1 MIERF
6 DKCPNCFKPHNGQ
19 SVCAHCGFDITGYKI
34 PQNALPPFTV
44 LEGKYMLGRT
54 LGMGGFGITYLGW
67 DMNLETLIAIKEY
80 YPGSFVFRDTT
91 KAETTQITVTGSNQE
106 MYDKGLRRYVEEAK
120 NLSKFYNLP
129 GIVSVKDFFYANGTA
144 YMVME
149 HVDGITLKAH
159 LEKMGGRMDEN
170 TVITLMK
177 PIIESLQLVH
187 EKGLVHRDI
196 SPDNIMV
203 NREGKIKLI
212 DFGSVRGQ
220 SLESDMTYTVILK
233 HGYAP
238 QEQYYAKGKQGPW
251 TDVYSLCATMYKML
265 TGQIPPNSIERM
277 SGDTYLSPSACGIKI
292 STNTEKV
299 LNKGLAPKIE
309 DRYQNLGE
317 LKDALYNAPKSE
329 DASEQATMLLNP
341 NMQTQSGYANP
352 VSQQPVNTAMV
363 QNNLHNNIQQAN
375 YGGVQSQMS
384 GMQTGYQGNAQSGN
398 TVLMNQPAANTG
410 GAGQVPMWNQAP
422 PNNMRLQ
429 QPVQQMRNQA
439 YKEPK
444 RTSFAPLIIIAVII
458 VLGVIGAV
466 VGINSSKKDKK
477 TTEDV
482 VESTRESKDDEEE
495 IIDDTEADT
504 EDEVDTEEV
513 AIDEDSDDAE
523 YNAWPETLSDDWTDY
538 QAELGDTVYQFP
550 MTYDDFTSQGWE
562 VNYDTDVLASG
573 EIREFTAM
581 DGNTDFGIIVGNFYD
596 GERTADDCHVIGIRL
611 NSYWNLSYED
621 IYYISLPGGAYFDL
635 VDSTYSVTM
644 DDIELF
650 YGTPDVDDD
659 FDKKKTYYD
668 DAGFM
673 EFTYEDDGSCS
684 AMLYCS
690 LETPEGATMSGNVD
704 YYEQLAQISAYQAP
718 ADTQDRFDAI
728 MKIGGVNYKLP
739 VPATELIANGWYCVD
754 DISTFK
760 PLEQKYVEMSNGSES
775 IWVYINNYSIYSVGI
790 ENLYVDYLYA
800 SSYESGTDVV
810 YPGGITYGTAM
821 SDVESLFAD
830 IDDMYKSVDDMGD
843 YYQVKI
849 YYPVY
854 DGSVRATY
862 YFEPDASGNY
872 YLTDGFFWR
881 DVTSAVTWTEHKDY
895 IQGYMIQ

>member
-6 DKCPNCFKPHNGQ
+6 DKCPNCFKLHNGQ
-19 SVCAHCGFDITGYKI
+19 TVCAHCGFDIEGYKI
-34 PQNALPPFTV
+34 PENALPPFTV

-91 KAETTQITVTGSNQE
+91 KEETTQITVTGSNQE
-106 MYDKGLRRYVEEAK
+106 MYDKGLKRYVEEAK

-159 LEKMGGRMDEN
+159 LEKMGGKMDEN
-170 TVITLMK
+170 TVLTLMR

-203 NREGKIKLI
+203 NKEGKIKLI

-292 STNTEKV
+292 SANTEKV

-309 DRYQNLGE
+309 DRYQNLGQ
-317 LKDALYNAPKSE
+317 LKDALYNAPQE
-329 DASEQATMLLNP
+329 TEPSEQATVLLNQNTQQNP
-341 NMQTQSGYANP
+341 QYMQNTM
-352 VSQQPVNTAMV
+352 QQT
-363 QNNLHNNIQQAN
+363 N
-375 YGGVQSQMS
+375 YG

-398 TVLMNQPAANTG
+398 TVLINQPAMN
-410 GAGQVPMWNQAP
+410 AGPTTQAPAWNQAP
-422 PNNMRLQ
+422 PNQMSLR
-429 QPVQQMRNQA
+429 QPAQPMNGQA

-444 RTSFAPLIIIAVII
+444 RTSFMPLIIIAAII
-458 VLGVIGAV
+458 VFAIIGVV
-466 VGINSSKKDKK
+466 VGNVSKKDDK
-477 TTEDV
+477 TTEEV
-482 VESTRESKDDEEE
+482 AESTRESRDD
-495 IIDDTEADT
+495 DDT
-504 EDEVDTEEV
+504 EDEDTEE
-513 AIDEDSDDAE
+513 IEDVDAETTEEPSDDGQTE
-523 YNAWPETLSDDWTDY
+523 IWPEELSDDWKDY
-538 QAELGDTVYQFP
+538 QVELGDTVYQFP
-550 MTYDDFTSQGWE
+550 MTYDDFVSQGWE
-562 VNYDTDVLASG
+562 LNFDTDILASG

-581 DGNTDFGIIVGNFYD
+581 DGNSDFGVVIANFYD
-596 GERTADDCHVIGIRL
+596 GDRTADDCHVIGVRL

-621 IYYISLPGGAYFDL
+621 SFNITLAGGAYFDL
-635 VDSTYSVTM
+635 VDSANSITM
-644 DDIELF
+644 DDIEII
-650 YGTPDVDDD
+650 YGTPDADDD
-659 FDKKKTYYD
+659 FDRKKTYYD
-668 DAGFM
+668 NAGFM
-673 EFTYEDDGSCS
+673 EFTYEEDGSCS
-684 AMLYCS
+684 GLLYCS
-690 LETPEGATMSGNVD
+690 LETPEEAMMIGNVD
-704 YYEQLAQISAYQAP
+704 YTEQLAQISSYQAP
-718 ADTQDRFDAI
+718 TDTQDRFDSI
-728 MKIGGVNYKLP
+728 IKIGGINYKLP
-739 VPATELIANGWYCVD
+739 VPVAELLANGWYCVD

-760 PLEQKYVEMSNGSES
+760 PLEQKYVEMSDGSNS
-775 IWVYINNYSIYSVGI
+775 IWVYLNNYSIYNVGI
-790 ENLYVDYLYA
+790 ENLYVDYIYA
-800 SSYESGTDVV
+800 SSYESGEDIV
-810 YPGGITYGTAM
+810 YPGGIVYGTPLE
-821 SDVESLFAD
+821 DVENLFAD
-830 IDDMYKSVDDMGD
+830 IDDMYKSIEDMGD
-843 YYQVKI
+843 YYQLKI

-854 DGSVRATY
+854 DGSIRMTY
-862 YFEPDASGNY
+862 YFEPDTIDSENF
-872 YLTDGFFWR
+872 YLTDGFTWR
-881 DVTSAVTWTEHKDY
+881 DVTSMVTWTEHNDY
-895 IQGYMIQ
+895 IQGNMIY

>member
-6 DKCPNCFKPHNGQ
+6 DKCPNCFKLHNGQ
-19 SVCAHCGFDITGYKI
+19 TVCAHCGFDIEGYKI
-34 PQNALPPFTV
+34 PENALPPFTV

-91 KAETTQITVTGSNQE
+91 KEETTQITVTGSNQE
-106 MYDKGLRRYVEEAK
+106 MYDKGLKRYVEEAK

-159 LEKMGGRMDEN
+159 LEKMGGKMDEN
-170 TVITLMK
+170 TVLTLMR

-203 NREGKIKLI
+203 NKEGKIKLI

-292 STNTEKV
+292 SANTENV

-309 DRYQNLGE
+309 DRYQNLGQ
-317 LKDALYNAPKSE
+317 LKDALYNAPQE
-329 DASEQATMLLNP
+329 TEPSEQATVLLNQNTQQNP
-341 NMQTQSGYANP
+341 QYMQNTM
-352 VSQQPVNTAMV
+352 QQT
-363 QNNLHNNIQQAN
+363 N
-375 YGGVQSQMS
+375 YG

-398 TVLMNQPAANTG
+398 TVLINQPAMN
-410 GAGQVPMWNQAP
+410 AGPTTQAPAWNQAP
-422 PNNMRLQ
+422 PNQMSLR
-429 QPVQQMRNQA
+429 QPAQPMNGQA

-444 RTSFAPLIIIAVII
+444 RTSFMPLIIIAAII
-458 VLGVIGAV
+458 VFAIIGVV
-466 VGINSSKKDKK
+466 VGNVSKKDDK
-477 TTEDV
+477 TTEEV
-482 VESTRESKDDEEE
+482 AESTRESRDD
-495 IIDDTEADT
+495 DDT
-504 EDEVDTEEV
+504 EDEDTEE
-513 AIDEDSDDAE
+513 IEDVDAETTEAPSDDGQTE
-523 YNAWPETLSDDWTDY
+523 IWPEELSDDWKDY
-538 QAELGDTVYQFP
+538 QVELGDTVYQFP
-550 MTYDDFTSQGWE
+550 MTYDDFVSQGWE
-562 VNYDTDVLASG
+562 LNFDTDILASG

-581 DGNTDFGIIVGNFYD
+581 DGNSDFGVVIANFYD
-596 GERTADDCHVIGIRL
+596 GDRTADDCHVIGVRL

-621 IYYISLPGGAYFDL
+621 SFNITLAGGAYFDL
-635 VDSTYSVTM
+635 VDSANSITM
-644 DDIELF
+644 DDIELI

-659 FDKKKTYYD
+659 FDSKKTYYD

-673 EFTYEDDGSCS
+673 QFSYEDDGTCGGF
-684 AMLYCS
+684 LYCS
-690 LETPEGATMSGNVD
+690 LETPDDAMMVGNVD
-704 YYEQLAQISAYQAP
+704 YTEQLAQISAYQAP
-718 ADTQDRFDAI
+718 TDTQDRFDSI
-728 MKIGGVNYKLP
+728 IKIGGINYKLP
-739 VPATELIANGWYCVD
+739 VPAAELLVNGWYCVD

-760 PLEQKYVEMSNGSES
+760 PLEQKYVEMSDGSNS
-775 IWVYINNYSIYSVGI
+775 IWVYLNNYSIYNVGI
-790 ENLYVDYLYA
+790 ENLYVDYIYA
-800 SSYESGTDVV
+800 SSYESGEDIV
-810 YPGGITYGTAM
+810 YPGGIVYGTPLE
-821 SDVESLFAD
+821 DVENLFAD
-830 IDDMYKSVDDMGD
+830 IDDMYKSIEDMGD
-843 YYQVKI
+843 YYQLKI

-854 DGSVRATY
+854 DGSIRMTY
-862 YFEPDASGNY
+862 YFEPDTIDSENF
-872 YLTDGFFWR
+872 YLTDGFTWR
-881 DVTSAVTWTEHKDY
+881 DVTSMVTWTEHNDY
-895 IQGYMIQ
+895 IQGNMIY